1 MNNGPMML
9 SGEIVA
15 AKMLPAL
22 STDYDL
28 LRRMWF
34 ASPLWLIGLFP
45 WAALSLWLL
54 WGTYERASVPFLE
67 LWRGA
72 AEERPTRRGFRRPP
86 VSLWFV
92 IAAMLL
98 AILAAARLSVW
109 RPTRDT
115 IPLQVVIDCGDTM
128 SASVHGAVR
137 FRATARLL
145 AEALSSHSRQIPVHL
160 RIVPGNREMS
170 TNSGGLDKAVDA
182 LTPTGTSSRGSLGMA
197 VALSLRSGDD
207 AVFVISDQPIELA
220 DPRIVRIAPEEAID
234 EVGISRLAARESPS
248 PQVMVSVL
256 NQSSQT
262 GASLQVATAGQVERK
277 TIGLP
282 PRGTSRDFFF
292 SPPELGE
299 NVEAA
304 VKGLAGDVAGGRAW
318 LGRDARAGVVESH
331 IPLDPA
337 IERMLQVYARHRPPA
352 AGSPTI
358 TITGSETNLAAGSR
372 GVVVAQSVDDAGAKA
387 GALEIVD
394 HPVTRGINWGSLPL
408 FPATGDAPPQFQ
420 PLVRVGGKTI
430 LAVAQAPV
438 RKAWIGFAIDRW
450 SAQTQFVIFWTNVLD
465 WIGQE
470 GTQFTSFPLE
480 EPMLD
485 WQPMT
490 GPAGFPGIY
499 QRGDGALR
507 AFNTFDSPL
516 SRLPASTSDW
526 RERLGALAAR
536 RAGHSVG
543 GSMAV
548 LALFCLLLAFS
559 TWRQRPKTLT
569 GAALAT
575 K

>member
-1 MNNGPMML
+1 
-9 SGEIVA
+9 
-15 AKMLPAL
+15 
-22 STDYDL
+22 
-28 LRRMWF
+28 MWF

-45 WAALSLWLL
+45 WAAFSLWLL

-86 VSLWFV
+86 VSLCFV

-98 AILAAARLSVW
+98 AILAAARPSLW
-109 RPTRDT
+109 RPSRDT
-115 IPLQVVIDCGDTM
+115 VPLQVVIDCGDTM
-128 SASVHGAVR
+128 SASAHGTVR
-137 FRATARLL
+137 FRATVHQL
-145 AEALSSHSRQIPVHL
+145 AAALSSHSRRIPVHL
-160 RIVPGNREMS
+160 RVVPGNAELS
-170 TNSGGLDKAVDA
+170 TDSGGLAKTVDA
-182 LTPTGTSSRGSLGMA
+182 MAPTGTSSRGSLGVA
-197 VALSLRSGDD
+197 VAQALRSGDD
-207 AVFVISDQPIELA
+207 AVFVVSDQPIELS
-220 DPRIVRIAPEEAID
+220 DPRIVRIAPDGAID
-234 EVGISRLAARESPS
+234 EVGIAGLAARESPS
-248 PQVMVSVL
+248 SQVMVSVL

-262 GASLQVATAGQVERK
+262 AASLQIGTAGQVERK
-277 TIGLP
+277 AIHLP
-282 PRGTSRDFFF
+282 PRGTSRDYFF

-299 NVEAA
+299 NIEAS
-304 VKGLAGDVAGGRAW
+304 VKGMAGDVAGGRGW
-318 LGRDARAGVVESH
+318 LARDARSGAVESH

-337 IERMLQVYARHRPPA
+337 IERMLQVYARHRHPT

-358 TITGSETNLAAGSR
+358 AIVSNESDLAAGQR
-372 GVVVAQSVDDAGAKA
+372 GVVVAQSFDDSGAKA

-408 FPATGDAPPQFQ
+408 LPATGDAPPQFQ
-420 PLVRVGGKTI
+420 ALVRIGGKPI
-430 LAVAQAPV
+430 LAVAEAPV
-438 RKAWIGFAIDRW
+438 RKVWIGFAIDQW

-516 SRLPASTSDW
+516 SRPPASTSDW

-536 RAGHSVG
+536 HAGHSVG
-543 GSMAV
+543 GIMAV
-548 LALFCLLLAFS
+548 LALLCLLLAFS
-559 TWRQRPKTLT
+559 TWRQRPKILST
-569 GAALAT
+569 AASLEN
-575 K
+575 